1 LLPKEKKK
9 KYNKGGLAL
18 AYQKFGHRV
27 IYDAASR
34 KKKNAKI
41 SSIIH
46 NKAWNWG
53 SARSDDLVTILT
65 SFLW

>member
-34 KKKNAKI
+34 KKKKCKDIKYNSQQSLELGKC
-41 SSIIH
+41 
-46 NKAWNWG
+46 
-53 SARSDDLVTILT
+53 
-65 SFLW
+65 